1 MSKQFLGMSF
11 EELERVDRKALDSNG
26 KRAHTAAL
34 KKARKA
40 QNTSARQT
48 KRGRSGT
55 TSAPPSSFSK
65 KSKIASVATTTS
77 TPRPPSLPLDGFE
90 GVTGL
95 LLSPL
100 GSMSSASATTVPEPG
115 KASKKTT
122 TRKPRTGDEDNILES
137 ADEGSDVDDDDEDED
152 LIAAQK
158 EPSHFEKSVV
168 LERPQWLMPS
178 SQNTVGNDDYSNSPP
193 PLVNSSQVYVRPIS
207 ASPSYSIPEES
218 SNMLRSMPFHASNHG
233 TVHTSGTPLDMSA
246 ISGMSTQSSSI
257 HAHST
262 SFNTSSIPY
271 QFPSSSLRDDVITVP
286 SLFPSQPLPPPST
299 AASMLPI
306 PSADPIES
314 KPDVSQLSSS
324 DTWPLETNIVR
335 PEASGARPNV
345 NAQHRRVKAVI
356 KGSYIHISR
365 SIMLENAFPENTAA
379 VASTALL
386 ASAGSFDR
394 VILERMNK
402 DSAYLSFCA
411 TFGIAYISYL
421 RKLFKV
427 ESEILVPGI
436 YGLPDPKEKPE
447 EYISK
452 ATKLREKFLY
462 IFPISEG
469 GSPNRAEP
477 FQNVVA
483 SSILQSILK
492 KPSFMRHRDEFRCV
506 VNPVTGIREFE
517 VTIPLLALA
526 FSAVYSSFDLGIAR
540 AQNVR
545 PGLMPEFSSDGYTDV
560 YTNLVDQI
568 KSIAEHKGDDA
579 LHRSLHK
586 VYQRVP
592 RVNYAIYRN
601 QEDSVPHPYYHITHS
616 NVWSTH
622 IPVLL
627 YVVQFNRFRI
637 IPQMQCTESVQNG
650 RSKGSSK
657 RILVA
662 DIWA

>member
-11 EELERVDRKALDSNG
+11 EELEGVDRKALDSNG

-40 QNTSARQT
+40 QDTSGTATADSSHTRQT
-48 KRGRSGT
+48 KHGRSGT
-55 TSAPPSSFSK
+55 ASAPPSFSK
-65 KSKIASVATTTS
+65 KSKITSMAPATS

-90 GVTGL
+90 GITGL

-100 GSMSSASATTVPEPG
+100 GSTSSASATSAPASELR
-115 KASKKTT
+115 KASKKVT
-122 TRKPRTGDEDNILES
+122 TRKPRIANEDNILES
-137 ADEGSDVDDDDEDED
+137 ADEGSDVDVNDDDDDDDED

-158 EPSHFEKSVV
+158 EPSRFQKSVA
-168 LERPQWLMPS
+168 LEVHSIFRSLSAMLMNFSGLNGSYRQAKTRPAMTSLLPS
-178 SQNTVGNDDYSNSPP
+178 
-193 PLVNSSQVYVRPIS
+193 
-207 ASPSYSIPEES
+207 A
-218 SNMLRSMPFHASNHG
+218 
-233 TVHTSGTPLDMSA
+233 
-246 ISGMSTQSSSI
+246 
-257 HAHST
+257 
-262 SFNTSSIPY
+262 
-271 QFPSSSLRDDVITVP
+271 
-286 SLFPSQPLPPPST
+286 
-299 AASMLPI
+299 AASMLSI
-306 PSADPIES
+306 PAADPMES

-365 SIMLENAFPENTAA
+365 SIALDNAFPENTAA
-379 VASTALL
+379 VASAALL

-436 YGLPDPKEKPE
+436 YGLPDPKEKPD
-447 EYISK
+447 EYIAK
-452 ATKLREKFLY
+452 ATKLHEKFLY
-462 IFPISEG
+462 IFPISE
-469 GSPNRAEP
+469 
-477 FQNVVA
+477 
-483 SSILQSILK
+483 
-492 KPSFMRHRDEFRCV
+492 
-506 VNPVTGIREFE
+506 
-517 VTIPLLALA
+517 
-526 FSAVYSSFDLGIAR
+526 VYSSLNIGIAR

-568 KSIAEHKGDDA
+568 QSIAEHKGNEA

-586 VYQRVP
+586 IYQRVVP
-592 RVNYAIYRN
+592 ASTTQSTATRKVLPSAEIDWAAIQR
-601 QEDSVPHPYYHITHS
+601 TA
-616 NVWSTH
+616 
-622 IPVLL
+622 PVLL
-627 YVVQFNRFRI
+627 YLKPILVSGI
-637 IPQMQCTESVQNG
+637 HSTDATYGIHAELA
-650 RSKGSSK
+650 SKDSIK
-657 RILVA
+657 YILVA
-662 DIWA
+662 DI